1 MSEPTGALPLD
12 PGLRRNEGPGDGS
25 GEPQVRRHLLVTNDF
40 PPKVGGIQNYLW
52 ELWRRLPAD
61 RFCVLTRP
69 HPQAAAFDAGE
80 DYPIVRSAVP
90 FLLPVPKVLAEIRG
104 LLDSTG
110 AELVVFDP
118 AVPVGAL
125 GPRLD
130 VPYGVVLHGAEV
142 TVPAR
147 LPVAATVL
155 RRTLAGADVVIS
167 ASRYASSEARRLC
180 PDMAPDHYV
189 PPGVD
194 VDRFV
199 PLSGERRQ
207 AARRRLGVGDGE
219 VLILSVSRLVPRKG
233 MDRLIEAVGRLAP
246 GRPGIRLFIAGAGRD
261 GGRLARLVRRTG
273 APARLLGRVAEG
285 ELADLYGTADLFA
298 MLCRRRWFGL
308 EQEGFGIVFLEAAAA
323 GVAQVA
329 GDSGGAAEAV
339 SDGTTGLVVADP
351 DEPEAVAG
359 ALAALL
365 DDPERRSR
373 LGADARRRAEE
384 QFSYDHLARRLAAV
398 LL

>member
-1 MSEPTGALPLD
+1 MSEPPAAAG
-12 PGLRRNEGPGDGS
+12 
-25 GEPQVRRHLLVTNDF
+25 GEPRPRRHLLVTNDY

-52 ELWRRLPAD
+52 ELWRRLPPD

-69 HPQAAAFDAGE
+69 HPEAAAFDAAE
-80 DYPIVRSAVP
+80 AYPIVRSAAS
-90 FLLPVPKVLAEIRG
+90 FLLPRPLVLAEIRE
-104 LLDSTG
+104 LLASFG

-125 GPRLD
+125 GPRLG

-147 LPVAATVL
+147 LPLAAGAL
-155 RRTLAGADVVIS
+155 RRTLAGAELVIS
-167 ASRYASSEARRLC
+167 ASRYAAGEARRLC

-194 VDRFV
+194 VGRFV
-199 PLSGERRQ
+199 PLPGERRR

-219 VLILSVSRLVPRKG
+219 TLVLSVSRLVPRKG
-233 MDRLIEAVGRLAP
+233 MDRLIEAVARLAP
-246 GRPGIRLFIAGAGRD
+246 GRPGLRLCIAGGGRD
-261 GGRLARLVRRTG
+261 RGRLERLVRRTG
-273 APARLLGRVAEG
+273 APARLVGRVPEG
-285 ELADLYGTADLFA
+285 ELADLYGAADLFA
-298 MLCRRRWFGL
+298 MLCRSRWGGL

-339 SDGTTGLVVADP
+339 EHGAGGLVVEDP
-351 DEPEAVAG
+351 GDAAAVADS
-359 ALAALL
+359 LATLL
-365 DDPERRSR
+365 DDPERRR
-373 LGADARRRAEE
+373 RMGAAARRRAEAR
-384 QFSYDHLARRLAAV
+384 FSYDRLAGDLCRA
-398 LL
+398 LS

>member
-1 MSEPTGALPLD
+1 MSSPAAGPT
-12 PGLRRNEGPGDGS
+12 GS
-25 GEPQVRRHLLVTNDF
+25 GEAQVRRHLLVTNDF

-69 HPQAAAFDAGE
+69 HPQAGAFDVGE

-90 FLLPVPKVLAEIRG
+90 FLLPVPKVLAEIRE
-104 LLDSTG
+104 LLASTA

-147 LPVAATVL
+147 LPGVAALL
-155 RRTLAGADVVIS
+155 RRTLAGAEIVIS
-167 ASRYASSEARRLC
+167 ASGYAAGEARRLC
-180 PDMAPDHYV
+180 PAMVPDDYV

-194 VDRFV
+194 TRRFV
-199 PLSGERRQ
+199 PLDGAQRRQ
-207 AARRRLGVGDGE
+207 VRRRLGVTDEE
-219 VLILSVSRLVPRKG
+219 VLVLSVSRLVPRKG
-233 MDRLIEAVGRLAP
+233 MDRLIEAVARLAP
-246 GRPGIRLFIAGAGRD
+246 ARPGLRLLIAGTGRDAGR
-261 GGRLARLVRRTG
+261 LEALVRRTG
-273 APARLLGRVAEG
+273 APARLLGRVG
-285 ELADLYGTADLFA
+285 EDALADLYGASDLFA
-298 MLCRRRWFGL
+298 MLCRKRWFGL

-323 GVAQVA
+323 GTAQVA

-339 SDGTTGLVVADP
+339 EHGEGGLVVEDP
-351 DEPEAVAG
+351 DDVEAVADT
-359 ALAALL
+359 LAALL
-365 DDPERRSR
+365 DDPERRRR
-373 LGADARRRAEE
+373 LGRRARQRAEE
-384 QFSYDHLARRLAAV
+384 GFSYDHLARRLRHV
-398 LL
+398 LS

>member
-1 MSEPTGALPLD
+1 MSEPPPAAGAD
-12 PGLRRNEGPGDGS
+12 P
-25 GEPQVRRHLLVTNDF
+25 RRHLLVTNDF

-52 ELWRRLPAD
+52 ELWRRLPPD

-69 HPQAAAFDAGE
+69 HPEAVAFDAGE
-80 DYPIVRSAVP
+80 AYPIVRSAAP
-90 FLLPVPKVLAEIRG
+90 FLLPVPRVLAEIRG
-104 LLDSTG
+104 LLATTG

-147 LPVAATVL
+147 LPGPARLL
-155 RRTLAGADVVIS
+155 RRTLAGAEIVIS
-167 ASRYASSEARRLC
+167 ASAYAAAEARRLC
-180 PDMAPDHYV
+180 PAMVPDAYI

-194 VDRFV
+194 IRRFR
-199 PLSGERRQ
+199 PLADERRTE
-207 AARRRLGVGDGE
+207 ARRRLGVSPDE
-219 VLILSVSRLVPRKG
+219 TLVLSVSRLVPRKG
-233 MDRLIEAVGRLAP
+233 MDRLIESVARLASS
-246 GRPGIRLFIAGAGRD
+246 RPALRLLIAGDGRD
-261 GGRLARLVRRTG
+261 TRRLEALVRRTG
-273 APARLLGRVAEG
+273 APARLLGRVSEEA
-285 ELADLYGTADLFA
+285 LADLYGACDLFA

-339 SDGTTGLVVADP
+339 EHGAGGVVVEDP
-351 DEPEAVAG
+351 TDIEAVTG
-359 ALAALL
+359 ALALLL
-365 DDPERRSR
+365 DDPERRRR
-373 LGADARRRAEE
+373 LGRQARRRAEE
-384 QFSYDHLARRLAAV
+384 HFSYDHLARRLCGV
-398 LL
+398 LS